1 MRHVGPR
8 TMLSAVEIA
17 IAFYF
22 TVAAIR
28 TRRVIS
34 EEAPLLSEYQQPQAL
49 RFLVWLFPAG
59 PLLLLIGPAFMP
71 SLVAIVLSLLCFLPA
86 FVTARKSVATLER
99 SGTDRV
105 KRLQDS
111 CAAVV
116 GNGIAGMAFTA
127 AVLVLGLA
135 AQVYAPSF

>member
-1 MRHVGPR
+1 
-8 TMLSAVEIA
+8 MLNALA
-17 IAFYF
+17 IALAMYF
-22 TVAAIR
+22 TVAAVR
-28 TRRVIS
+28 TGRVIS
-34 EEAPLLSEYQQPQAL
+34 EEAAILSEFQQPGGL
-49 RFLVWLFPAG
+49 RVLVWLFPAG
-59 PLLLLIGPAFMP
+59 PLLLLMGPALMP

-86 FVTARKSVATLER
+86 FVTARKSVAILER

-111 CAAVV
+111 FAGVV

-135 AQVYAPSF
+135 TRVYDPSF